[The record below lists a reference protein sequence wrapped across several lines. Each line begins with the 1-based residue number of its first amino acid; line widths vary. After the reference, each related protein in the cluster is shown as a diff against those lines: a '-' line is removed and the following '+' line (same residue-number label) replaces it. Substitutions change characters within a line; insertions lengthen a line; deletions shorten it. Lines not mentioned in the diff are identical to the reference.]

1 MLLTAL
7 TDSEFLRHAQA
18 EHEPLIASS
27 LEVEL
32 LRRFGDLL
40 DGVEFADDVRAKLD
54 EYGIS
59 HDASHLDQ
67 FLAPPRDWDG
77 KPINVLT
84 EALDAE
90 EMTHDLLAQA
100 LALQN
105 VCLEFDIDTPD
116 ALRKALDRDAKVTQI
131 LADITQ
137 PINTLAEM
145 ANAQ

>member
-27 LEVEL
+27 IEVEL
-32 LRRFGDLL
+32 LRRFGDTQDTLESTAGL
-40 DGVEFADDVRAKLD
+40 RTVLD
-54 EYGIS
+54 EYDITE
-59 HDASHLDQ
+59 AAAL
-67 FLAPPRDWDG
+67 RDLLELPGDWGG

-84 EALDAE
+84 DALDAE
-90 EMTHDLLAQA
+90 EMTHGLLAQA

-116 ALRKALDRDAKVTQI
+116 ALRKVLERDGKVTQI

-137 PINTLAEM
+137 PINTLAEL

>member
-32 LRRFGDLL
+32 LRRFGGMQDTLEST
-40 DGVEFADDVRAKLD
+40 DGLRSVLD
-54 EYGIS
+54 EYGITEAAALR
-59 HDASHLDQ
+59 DLLD
-67 FLAPPRDWDG
+67 LPGEWDG

-84 EALDAE
+84 DALDAE
-90 EMTHDLLAQA
+90 EMTHNLLAQA

-105 VCLEFDIDTPD
+105 VCLEFDIGTPD
-116 ALRKALDRDAKVTQI
+116 ALRKVLDRDDKVTQI

>member
-1 MLLTAL
+1 MLLTSL
-7 TDSEFLRHAQA
+7 TDGEFLRHAHA

-40 DGVEFADDVRAKLD
+40 DETAFADEIKAKLD
-54 EYGIS
+54 EYGVA
-59 HDASHLDQ
+59 HDAAHLDQ
-67 FLAPPRDWDG
+67 FLAPPREWDNS
-77 KPINVLT
+77 PISLLVN
-84 EALDAE
+84 ALDAE
-90 EMTHDLLAQA
+90 EMTHVLLAQA

-116 ALRKALDRDAKVTQI
+116 ALRKVLERDGKVTQI

-145 ANAQ
+145 ANTQ